1 MREDEIISSGKGCLE
16 EPEEKAYLDAV
27 KGLDAKIVVLD
38 DDPTGIQTVHGIYVY
53 TDWDLETI
61 RKGFDGDEKVFY
73 VLTNSRSMGEEES
86 VRIHRE
92 IAYHVAAVSKET
104 GKDFLLVSRGDS
116 TLRGH
121 YPAETAALK
130 EELEQQGFR
139 TDGEILCPFF
149 LEGGRFTIG
158 DIHYVRG
165 ADGTLTPAGETEF
178 AGDATFGYR
187 SSDIKDWVEEKTHGA
202 VKREEIQSITV
213 EELREGRIDEIIRKL
228 MDVNAF
234 GKIIVNAACYGDLKV
249 FATAFARAV
258 SQGKRFMLRTAA
270 SAVRVLGGIPEKPLL
285 TREELGVEDR
295 GTGGLI
301 VVGSHVNKTTRQLK
315 ALETYPGIS
324 FLEFHVGM
332 AADKTAFLKEQKRV
346 RKLCAELLEE
356 GKTVAV
362 YTSRERIEAGKADRE
377 ENLRL
382 SVQISDAVTQIVSTL
397 PVIPKYLVAK
407 GGITSSDIG
416 TKALKVKRA
425 YVPGQILPGIP
436 VWMPGSESRFP
447 GIPYVVFP
455 GNVGADTDLLR
466 VVSILE
472 GRQGGVV

>member
-165 ADGTLTPAGETEF
+165 ADGTLPGMP
-178 AGDATFGYR
+178 R
-187 SSDIKDWVEEKTHGA
+187 S
-202 VKREEIQSITV
+202 
-213 EELREGRIDEIIRKL
+213 
-228 MDVNAF
+228 
-234 GKIIVNAACYGDLKV
+234 
-249 FATAFARAV
+249 ATAA
-258 SQGKRFMLRTAA
+258 
-270 SAVRVLGGIPEKPLL
+270 
-285 TREELGVEDR
+285 
-295 GTGGLI
+295 LI
-301 VVGSHVNKTTRQLK
+301 
-315 ALETYPGIS
+315 
-324 FLEFHVGM
+324 
-332 AADKTAFLKEQKRV
+332 
-346 RKLCAELLEE
+346 
-356 GKTVAV
+356 
-362 YTSRERIEAGKADRE
+362 
-377 ENLRL
+377 
-382 SVQISDAVTQIVSTL
+382 
-397 PVIPKYLVAK
+397 
-407 GGITSSDIG
+407 
-416 TKALKVKRA
+416 
-425 YVPGQILPGIP
+425 
-436 VWMPGSESRFP
+436 
-447 GIPYVVFP
+447 
-455 GNVGADTDLLR
+455 
-466 VVSILE
+466 
-472 GRQGGVV
+472 